1 MTKGVVLLAYNNGI
15 DYIKLAKDTAQ
26 RVHHYLDLP
35 VTLITDIEIS
45 DNSFD
50 NVIKLEDSSS
60 NYKMFRD
67 GSESKKLQWKNLNRS
82 EVFNLSPYEHTCILD
97 VDYVIQSNFLKK
109 CFSLNHDLLMFKNC
123 YDISDSSSNEFVYLN
138 NFSIPFY
145 WATVVFFK
153 KTNKNDLFFKYV
165 GYIKDNWDYFKELYQ
180 IVDNKFRNDF
190 AFSIALHI
198 LNGLIPDETINS
210 IPGKLYYISD
220 KNSIIEL
227 NDNSCLFSIEDKNLL
242 DNSFIVNTTNI
253 DVHVMNKY
261 SLLRCLA

>member
-15 DYIKLAKDTAQ
+15 DYIKLAKDAAK
-26 RVHHYLDLP
+26 RIHYFLELP
-35 VTLITDIEIS
+35 VTLITDTEIT

-50 NVIKLEDSSS
+50 NVIKLEDLSV
-60 NYKMFRD
+60 NFKTFRD
-67 GSESKKLQWKNLNRS
+67 GVESKKLQWKNFNRS
-82 EVFNLSPYEHTCILD
+82 EVFNLSPYDYTLVLD
-97 VDYVIQSNFLKK
+97 VDYVIQSSFLKK
-109 CFSLNHDLLMFKNC
+109 CFTLNQDLLMFKHS
-123 YDISDSSSNEFVYLN
+123 YDIADANSNEFIYLN

-153 KTNKNDLFFKYV
+153 KTNKNNLFFSYV
-165 GYIKDNWDYFKELYQ
+165 RYIKDNWEYFKELYQ

-198 LNGLIPDETINS
+198 LNGFIPDETSYS
-210 IPGKLYYISD
+210 IPGKLHYVTD

-227 NDNSCLFSIEDKNLL
+227 QDKWCLFEIKDKDLLNDSSI
-242 DNSFIVNTTNI
+242 VRTTDT